1 MIYNVNVLKMIKI
14 DEIKIFKEI
23 RTHQPKKIC
32 LSAPDGLMK
41 YLEDI
46 SARIT
51 KEFGID
57 VFIMGDSCYGSCD
70 TTNFDAK
77 RIGAELAFNIGHT
90 ISFEK
95 LGDRTIMIDA
105 FDDISFKRVIERTI
119 NNLKQFNTVGLVTF
133 SQYLHQ
139 IELVKRKLEENGV
152 KVIIGKG
159 GGQLRDGQ
167 IFGCEFYPAF
177 YIREDVDAFILLGN
191 SNFHGIGVSLSSGKP
206 TLMIDPY
213 SEEIINLEKVSE
225 ERKKKAILSI
235 SKARYAEKF
244 GLVLGLKEGQF
255 DTKKLLSIK
264 KRLEEKGKQVQLIAM
279 REVTSERIAYFKSI
293 DAFIQ
298 TSCPRVSIDGYT
310 FNKPVLSAPQA
321 EALLDLLNGK
331 ELDEFLVKPHWL

>member
-139 IELVKRKLEENGV
+139 IELVKRKLEEWN
-152 KVIIGKG
+152 
-159 GGQLRDGQ
+159 
-167 IFGCEFYPAF
+167 
-177 YIREDVDAFILLGN
+177 
-191 SNFHGIGVSLSSGKP
+191 
-206 TLMIDPY
+206 
-213 SEEIINLEKVSE
+213 
-225 ERKKKAILSI
+225 
-235 SKARYAEKF
+235 
-244 GLVLGLKEGQF
+244 
-255 DTKKLLSIK
+255 
-264 KRLEEKGKQVQLIAM
+264 
-279 REVTSERIAYFKSI
+279 
-293 DAFIQ
+293 
-298 TSCPRVSIDGYT
+298 
-310 FNKPVLSAPQA
+310 
-321 EALLDLLNGK
+321 
-331 ELDEFLVKPHWL
+331 